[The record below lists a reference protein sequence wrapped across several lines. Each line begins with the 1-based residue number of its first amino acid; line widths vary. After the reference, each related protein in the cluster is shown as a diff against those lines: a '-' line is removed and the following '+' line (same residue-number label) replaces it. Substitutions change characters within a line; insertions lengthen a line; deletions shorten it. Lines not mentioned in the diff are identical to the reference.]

1 MPLRGVLRVFPFL
14 LLLSPLDVE
23 SQEVARIPIIDA
35 PAKTPALGGAIRMNS
50 RLYQDEEGES
60 DLVPLYLYEGDYL
73 FAHGTKFGLH
83 LFRNDRFGIN
93 IGARYQFMKLEPDP
107 ENEFLDGI
115 YERKQTW
122 EAGIEGAVRGDWGI
136 LQAGWWTDVKSRHGG
151 DIAELT
157 YRYRWDFGR
166 WMVSPY
172 VTMRRL
178 DDDVTAYYYGVSPLE
193 ARPGRPAYVPE
204 EALNVEWGVN
214 TWYQASESLFAF
226 ANIGVASLDGTIV
239 RSPLVEEESSAAAF
253 FGAGYLFGGGA
264 KNVYDE
270 GQNESPW
277 SWRVMY
283 GYQAQSNI
291 FPNLMAGRIQN
302 SNVAGT
308 NLAGFTVG
316 KLFKGGDRVEWWGKA
331 SLYRHIEEPRQEDF
345 WSYNAYMIIM
355 GKGYSPWSQNLLFRW
370 GFGLGVSYAQEI
382 PIVEQIK
389 QAKKGEKTNRL
400 LNYLEFQVDFP
411 ISRLIK
417 SKFTRDCFLG
427 MTVAH
432 RSGIFATSDILGS
445 VNGGSDWVNLSYEC
459 VR

>member
-1 MPLRGVLRVFPFL
+1 MPSRGVPGVLVL
-14 LLLSPLDVE
+14 LLLLLPPTVE

-50 RLYQDEEGES
+50 RLYREEEGEN

-83 LFRNDRFGIN
+83 LFRNDHAGIN
-93 IGARYQFMKLEPDP
+93 LGARYQFMKLEPDP

-115 YERKQTW
+115 AERKQTW
-122 EAGIEGAVRGDWGI
+122 EAGIEGAVQGDWGV
-136 LQAGWWTDVKSRHGG
+136 LQAGWWTDVQNRHGG

-172 VTMRRL
+172 VTMRWQ
-178 DDDVTAYYYGVSPLE
+178 DNDVTAYYYGVSPRE
-193 ARPGRPAYVPE
+193 ARPGRPAYLPN

-226 ANIGVASLDGTIV
+226 ANIGVVSLDSTIV
-239 RSPLVEEESSAAAF
+239 RSPLVEEESSVAAF
-253 FGAGYLFGGGA
+253 LGAGYLFGGETR
-264 KNVYDE
+264 NVYDE
-270 GQNESPW
+270 GENESPW

-291 FPNLMAGRIQN
+291 FPKLMAGRIQN

-308 NLAGFTVG
+308 NLAGLTVG
-316 KLFKGGDRVEWWGKA
+316 KLFKSGDRVEWWGKA

-355 GKGYSPWSQNLLFRW
+355 GKGYSPWSRELLFRW

-389 QAKKGEKTNRL
+389 QERKGEKTNRL

-411 ISRLIK
+411 IGRLIK
-417 SKFTRDCFLG
+417 SEFTRDCFIG